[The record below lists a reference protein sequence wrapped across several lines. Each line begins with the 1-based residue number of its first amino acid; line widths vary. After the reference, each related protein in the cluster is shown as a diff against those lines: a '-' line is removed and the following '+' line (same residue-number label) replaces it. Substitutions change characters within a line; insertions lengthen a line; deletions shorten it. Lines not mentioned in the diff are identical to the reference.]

1 MKKIVYGV
9 LACIIILGAVITLT
23 MGLKADISYR
33 KNVEIS
39 IHIGK
44 RVDIEEVKQIAKE
57 VFPKETLKVQGIE
70 FFEDTVSITMDSKTD
85 KELKEKLEE
94 LNTKINEKYGTE
106 NTVEK
111 NISVIHNPK
120 VKLSSIIKP
129 YLAPIAIS
137 MLIIVL
143 YAVIRYKKLGIMQ
156 TVLKYFIYTLVGEA
170 TYLGIIAITRFPIN
184 RMVIPVGLVL
194 YIIIVTTLSFIN
206 ERKLSKTVQTENNKK
221 K

>member
-1 MKKIVYGV
+1 MKKIVYGG

-44 RVDIEEVKQIAKE
+44 KVDIEEIEQIAKE

-70 FFEDTVSITMDSKTD
+70 FFEDTVSITMNSKTD
-85 KELKEKLEE
+85 KELKEKLEQ
-94 LNTKINEKYGTE
+94 LNTKINEKYSLE

-111 NISVIHNPK
+111 NIRVIHNPK

-129 YLAPIAIS
+129 YIAPIAIS
-137 MLIIVL
+137 MLIIML
-143 YAVIRYKKLGIMQ
+143 YAVIRYKKLGMIQ
-156 TVLKYFIYTLVGEA
+156 TALTYFIYTFVGEA
-170 TYLGIIAITRFPIN
+170 TYLSIIAITRFPIN
-184 RMVIPVGLVL
+184 RMVVPVGLVL
-194 YIIIVTTLSFIN
+194 YIMIITTLSFIN
-206 ERKLSKTVQTENNKK
+206 ERKLSQMIQTENNKK